1 MPTSGYRVSMTNIIP
16 SSSAVYD
23 SSQQYIDVGNAFCDY
38 GIRDAYTPDL
48 SKDYFKRENT
58 SLTKFTFS
66 IKLSQDDTWVKTPLD
81 DVEFRFLYQG
91 QTVTHNDY
99 IIRGSFPRFY
109 SNFASLS
116 PSQGDSAIEGYIKRG
131 YFGSGVDLQC
141 LEVGDTRFYSSSF
154 ADGVIPTAVIVCLE
168 GAGGGGASSTLT
180 SMGVGGGSGAY
191 ICAILDLSNGRT
203 FRFRVG
209 TPGHGGTPSHINGY
223 DGGNVIITTNDGTT
237 LLTAG
242 GGKGGVSG
250 VSHNGGIYTLA
261 NNLSSYGVYLINVS
275 DGFSGKPTQNGE
287 SSTTLNLYASNSR
300 MSGSYLSTQVGNK
313 VGGVGNDAN
322 AGGGGASMSSK
333 GGNAGTLASPVGKD
347 GGIGAGGGGSSR
359 VANTNH
365 NGGNGGSGRLSIW
378 Y

>member
-38 GIRDAYTPDL
+38 GISAAYTPNL
-48 SKDYFKRENT
+48 SNDYFKRAGNS
-58 SLTKFTFS
+58 SLTKFAFTR
-66 IKLSQDDTWVKTPLD
+66 KLSQDDTWVKTPLD

-91 QTVTHNDY
+91 QTVTYNDY

-109 SNFASLS
+109 SNIASLS
-116 PSQGDSAIEGYIKRG
+116 PSQGGSTIEGYIKRG
-131 YFGSGVDLQC
+131 YDTNNVEC
-141 LEVGDTRFYSSSF
+141 LNISDFLFYSSSF

-168 GAGGGGASSTLT
+168 GAGGGGASSTAT

-209 TPGHGGTPSHINGY
+209 TSGHGGTPSHINGY
-223 DGGNVIITTNDGTT
+223 DGGDVIITTNDGTT

-250 VSHNGGIYTLA
+250 VPNNGGIYTLA
-261 NNLSSYGVYLINVS
+261 NNLSSYGVYLIDAS
-275 DGFSGKPTQNGE
+275 DGFSGKPRQNGE

-300 MSGSYLSTQVGNK
+300 MSGPYLSKSVGNMS
-313 VGGVGNDAN
+313 GGVGSDAN
-322 AGGGGASMSSK
+322 AGGGGASMSSS
-333 GGNAGTLASPVGKD
+333 GGKAGTLSSPVGKD

-365 NGGNGGSGRLSIW
+365 NGGNGGSGRLSFW

>member
-38 GIRDAYTPDL
+38 GISAAYTPNL
-48 SKDYFKRENT
+48 SSEYFKKAGNS
-58 SLTKFTFS
+58 SLTKFAFTR
-66 IKLSQDDTWVKTPLD
+66 KLSQDDTWVKTPLD

-91 QTVTHNDY
+91 QTVTYNDY

-109 SNFASLS
+109 SNIVSFS
-116 PSQGDSAIEGYIKRG
+116 PAQDGSVITGFVKRG
-131 YFGSGVDLQC
+131 YDRYDIEC
-141 LEVGDTRFYSSSF
+141 LNVNGILFYASSF
-154 ADGVIPTAVIVCLE
+154 ADGVIPTAIIVCLE
-168 GAGGGGASSTLT
+168 GAGGGGASSTPAL
-180 SMGVGGGSGAY
+180 MGVGGGSGAY

-203 FRFRVG
+203 FRFKVG

-223 DGGNVIITTNDGTT
+223 DGGDVIITTDDGTT

-250 VSHNGGIYTLA
+250 VSHNGGTYILA
-261 NNLSSYGVYLINVS
+261 NNLSSYGVYLINAS

-300 MSGSYLSTQVGNK
+300 MSSLYLSASVGNK
-313 VGGVGNDAN
+313 LGGVGNGAS
-322 AGGGGASMSSK
+322 AGGGGASMSSS
-333 GGNAGTLASPVGKD
+333 GGKAGTSTSPIGKN
-347 GGIGAGGGGSSR
+347 GGIGAGGGGSNR
-359 VANTNH
+359 VNNTNY